1 VARIGAYA
9 VRRRER
15 IASERV
21 ERIDQSEG
29 SVSGAEGWVAVID
42 DDPAFTEL
50 ALEILA
56 SEGIAGRVLRGA
68 DATLA
73 TLRRDRPSV
82 LVLDWRL
89 AEASAETAETLI
101 TQIVAD
107 EDLRHLPIVLC
118 SGDMVAVRQAT
129 PRLVALADVVAIE
142 KPFEI
147 DTFIG
152 TVERALH
159 RAGHTLGGSAPGPPP
174 PSPDV
179 AGHLATADLGSQAR
193 RFLAG
198 ARDLGW
204 QAADLWLLDGGLLR
218 CVAVD
223 SDRPRAAFARAS
235 LAMPMLSGVG
245 IVGRVAISGRPVWI
259 EDVAVDRNFPRVE
272 LAGRAGIRSAAGVP
286 MLLDHPPGATAMPH
300 VVAGVLG
307 VYATE
312 RRERDDPA
320 LAALWSFAQGG
331 AAWAA
336 LHHDALLAP
345 PPGMDRI
352 GALAEQGL
360 ADADLVVVDAVG
372 ADGDLYRLATAHRD
386 PQRQQLARL
395 LATYQAVGTGPAGD
409 AARSGAIQRASPSDA
424 QLRRW
429 GRSPEHLTLL
439 RALELRDIVSIP
451 IGDAAGRVVG
461 VLSATS
467 ALPGTFNNAGLIAR
481 LRAIAG
487 ELGALLGRDPD
498 A

>member
-1 VARIGAYA
+1 MSR
-9 VRRRER
+9 
-15 IASERV
+15 
-21 ERIDQSEG
+21 
-29 SVSGAEGWVAVID
+29 AEGWVAVID

-50 ALEILA
+50 ALDILA
-56 SEGIAGRVLRGA
+56 SEGITGRALHGA
-68 DATLA
+68 DATIV

-89 AEASAETAETLI
+89 AQAPAETAETLI
-101 TQIVAD
+101 TEIVAD
-107 EDLRHLPIVLC
+107 ADLRHLPIVLC

-147 DTFIG
+147 ATFVG
-152 TVERALH
+152 TIERALH
-159 RAGHTLGGSAPGPPP
+159 RAGHAVDGSAPEHPP

-179 AGHLATADLGSQAR
+179 AQLLTGADLGSQAR
-193 RFLAG
+193 RLLHG
-198 ARDLGW
+198 ARELGW
-204 QAADLWLLDGGLLR
+204 EAADLWLLDGGLLR

-223 SDRPRAAFARAS
+223 ADRSRTTFARAS
-235 LAMPMLSGVG
+235 LAMPMLNGVG
-245 IVGRVAISGRPVWI
+245 IVGRVAVSGRPVWI
-259 EDVAVDRNFPRVE
+259 EDVGVDRNFPRVE

-286 MLLDHPPGATAMPH
+286 LLLDRLPGATVEPPLM
-300 VVAGVLG
+300 AGVLG
-307 VYATE
+307 VYAAE
-312 RRERDDPA
+312 RRARDEEA
-320 LAALWSFAQGG
+320 LTALWSHAVGG

-352 GALAEQGL
+352 AAIVERGL
-360 ADADLVVVDAVG
+360 ADADLVVVDAVA
-372 ADGDLYRLATAHRD
+372 ADGDLYRLATAHGD

-409 AARSGAIQRASPSDA
+409 AARSGAVQRASPSDA

-467 ALPGTFNNAGLIAR
+467 ALPGTFNDAR
-481 LRAIAG
+481 LVDRLRGLAV
-487 ELGALLGRDPD
+487 ELGALIGRD
-498 A
+498 AGA

>member
-1 VARIGAYA
+1 M
-9 VRRRER
+9 
-15 IASERV
+15 
-21 ERIDQSEG
+21 
-29 SVSGAEGWVAVID
+29 SGAEGWVAVID

-50 ALEILA
+50 ALDILA

-68 DATLA
+68 DATVE

-107 EDLRHLPIVLC
+107 AELRHLPIVLC

-129 PRLVALADVVAIE
+129 PRLVSLADLVAIE
-142 KPFEI
+142 KPFDI
-147 DTFIG
+147 DTFLG
-152 TVERALH
+152 TIERALH
-159 RAGHTLGGSAPGPPP
+159 RAGHAVDGSAPGPPP
-174 PSPDV
+174 PSPAV
-179 AGHLATADLGSQAR
+179 ATLLAGADLATQAR

-204 QAADLWLLDGGLLR
+204 AAADLWLLDGGLLR

-245 IVGRVAISGRPVWI
+245 IVGRVAVSGRPVWI
-259 EDVAVDRNFPRVE
+259 EDVAVDHNFPRVE

-286 MLLDHPPGATAMPH
+286 LLLEHPPGATAMPP
-300 VVAGVLG
+300 VVAAVLG
-307 VYATE
+307 VYAAE
-312 RRERDDPA
+312 QRERDEEA
-320 LAALWSFAQGG
+320 LAALWSFAEGG

-352 GALAEQGL
+352 GALVERGL
-360 ADADLVVVDAVG
+360 ADADLVVVDAV
-372 ADGDLYRLATAHRD
+372 AAEGDLYRVATAHRD

-409 AARSGAIQRASPSDA
+409 AARSGAVQRASPSDA

-451 IGDAAGRVVG
+451 IGDANGRVVG

-467 ALPGTFNNAGLIAR
+467 ALPGTFNDARLVGR
-481 LRAIAG
+481 LRALAD
-487 ELGALLGRDPD
+487 ELGPLLGRGAD